1 MRLRFLV
8 SVAVLALAFT
18 AARAQTVTNLTV
30 TPSSSG
36 VFDSNHVTGV
46 SGDSAPGFA
55 SGSFASDG
63 VDKTDMYFTPEA
75 LFGHPVTIADVASVS
90 YWTKKSTTHNPDIVD
105 WSFLLYTKPYA
116 GDVSTPTWYGDRIG
130 SEPYFAINPADPGNT
145 WNKWSTDGAANRM
158 RFYESTQGAPGANF
172 GTYNDPDWTAFK
184 GGNAL
189 SGSPYGG
196 HEILFFSVQTGSA
209 TAPGFFGQ
217 VDGARIVLNDGSVAN
232 INFESNNGTVIYNS
246 TVIPLPGNQPSVGAE
261 AYGFKEIGDAITFA
275 GTERNL
281 ATVTVTTSSWGCQN
295 GHWNTA
301 DCVTTPGATFSI
313 PITLNI
319 YNAGDPTPGSLI
331 ATKTQTFSIPYR
343 PSSDNTNC
351 TGGRWYDGANCF
363 NGLAHNI
370 TFDLTSM
377 GITLPNSVVYGLT
390 YNTTS
395 YGPNPIG
402 TSAACF
408 SSSAGC
414 PYDSLNV
421 ALSPAP
427 TVGSKPFA
435 DTLYW
440 NDAFASNYC
449 DGGAA
454 GVNLF
459 RLDSPSNACW
469 FNTAPGDSL
478 IPAVQFTVTPTAPDL
493 AITKTADRNPAPVG
507 QNFNYDITVTNT
519 GTPASNVVVT
529 DPLPS
534 QVTLTAATTSQGTCS
549 YDSGTKTV
557 TCNLGTVNAG
567 APVNIRLTVKP
578 NSEGTLDNTATVTTT
593 DTDSNPNNNSA
604 SVNGIPAVKFVDL
617 AVQKSA
623 SANPLFAGQ
632 NVTYTITVKNTNVTT
647 PATGVVLTDTLPAS
661 ETFVSAT
668 TSQGSLVTPPVGS
681 TGTVTANL
689 GAIAPGATA
698 TVTITAKTTAAG
710 SVTNSASA
718 TSNEGDS
725 NPANNTDSASVVVKS
740 AALQKVLLASQVLTG
755 GCQNTTGN
763 VYLTGPAG
771 PGGVT
776 VSLSSTVSG
785 ASVPASV
792 FIPEGQSV
800 SPAFNVT
807 TSPVAAKQVGT
818 INATLGATTVSRG
831 ITINKGSGTCN

>member
-1 MRLRFLV
+1 
-8 SVAVLALAFT
+8 VLALACT
-18 AARAQTVTNLTV
+18 AVRAQTVTNLSV
-30 TPSSSG
+30 TPSSPG

-46 SGDSAPGFA
+46 AGDFAPGFPA
-55 SGSFASDG
+55 GSFASDG
-63 VDKTDMYFTPEA
+63 VAKTDMYFTPES

-90 YWTKKSTTHNPDIVD
+90 YWTKKSTTHTPDLVD
-105 WSFLLYTKPYA
+105 WSYALYTKPYA

-172 GTYNDPDWTAFK
+172 GTYNDPDWATFK
-184 GGNAL
+184 SGNAL

-196 HEILFFSVQTGSA
+196 HEILFFSIQTGSA

-217 VDGARIVLNDGSVAN
+217 VDGVRIVLNDGSVAN
-232 INFESNNGTVIYNS
+232 INFESNTGPVIYDS
-246 TVIPLPGNQPSVGAE
+246 TVIPLPGNQTSVGAE
-261 AYGFKEIGDAITFA
+261 AYGYKEIGDSITFA

-281 ATVTVTTSSWGCQN
+281 ATVKVTMSSWGCQN
-295 GHWNTA
+295 GRWNTA
-301 DCVTTPGATFSI
+301 DCVTTPGATFNV

-319 YNAGDPTPGSLI
+319 YSAGDPTPGSLI

-343 PSSDNTNC
+343 PSSDNTHC
-351 TGGRWYDGANCF
+351 TGGRWYDGTNCF

-370 TFDLTSM
+370 TFDLSSL
-377 GITLPNSVVYGLT
+377 GVTLPNSVVYGLT

-421 ALSPAP
+421 ALSPAV

-440 NDAFASNYC
+440 NNAFASNYC
-449 DGGAA
+449 DSGAA

-493 AITKTADRNPAPVG
+493 AITKTADRNPVPVG
-507 QNFNYDITVTNT
+507 TNFHYDITVTNT
-519 GTPASNVVVT
+519 GTSASNVVVT

-534 QVTLTAATTSQGTCS
+534 QVTLTSATTSQGSCS

-567 APVNIRLTVKP
+567 APVNIQLTVKP
-578 NSEGTLDNTATVTTT
+578 REEGTLNNTATVTTT
-593 DTDSNPNNNSA
+593 NTDSNPSNNSA
-604 SVNGIPAVKFVDL
+604 SANGVLAKKSVDL

-623 SANPLFAGQ
+623 SASPVFAGQ
-632 NVTYTITVKNTNVTT
+632 NVTYTITVRNTNVTT
-647 PATGVVLTDTLPAS
+647 PATGVVLTDALPAS
-661 ETFVSAT
+661 ETFVSAA

-681 TGTVTANL
+681 NGTVTANL
-689 GAIAPGATA
+689 GTIAPGATA
-698 TVTITAKTTAAG
+698 TVTITAKTTSAG
-710 SVTNSASA
+710 TVTNSASA
-718 TSNEGDS
+718 TGNEGDF
-725 NPANNTDSASVVVKS
+725 NPSNNTDSASTNVKA

-776 VSLSSTVSG
+776 VNLASTVSG
-785 ASVPASV
+785 ASVPPSV

-800 SPAFNVT
+800 SPAFSVT
-807 TSPVAAKQVGT
+807 TSQVAAKQVGT

>member
-1 MRLRFLV
+1 MRLRFLI
-8 SVAVLALAFT
+8 SVTMLALACT
-18 AARAQTVTNLTV
+18 AARAQTVTNLAI
-30 TPSSSG
+30 TPSSPG
-36 VFDSNHVTGV
+36 VFDSNHVTSV
-46 SGDSAPGFA
+46 SGDFAPGFA

-63 VDKTDMYFTPEA
+63 AAKTDMYFTPES
-75 LFGHPVTIADVASVS
+75 LFGHPVTIADVASMS
-90 YWTKKSTTHNPDIVD
+90 YWTKKSTTHTPDLVD

-116 GDVSTPTWYGDRIG
+116 GDVSSVTWYGDRVG
-130 SEPYFAINPADPGNT
+130 SEPYFAINLADPGNT

-172 GTYNDPDWTAFK
+172 GTYNDPDWAAFK
-184 GGNAL
+184 SGNAL

-217 VDGARIVLNDGSVAN
+217 VDGVRIVLTDGSVAN
-232 INFESNNGTVIYNS
+232 INFESNNGPVIYDS
-246 TVIPLPGNQPSVGAE
+246 TVIPLPGNMVSVGAE
-261 AYGFKEIGDAITFA
+261 ATGFKEIGDEITFA

-281 ATVTVTTSSWGCQN
+281 SKVTATMSSWGCQS

-319 YNAGDPTPGSLI
+319 YNAGDPTPGGLI

-351 TGGRWYDGANCF
+351 TGGRWFDGTTCF

-370 TFDLTSM
+370 TFDLTSL
-377 GITLPNSVVYGLT
+377 GVTLPNSVVYGIT

-408 SSSAGC
+408 SSSGGC

-421 ALSPAP
+421 ALSPEV

-440 NDAFASNYC
+440 NNAFASNYC

-478 IPAVQFTVTPTAPDL
+478 IPAVQFTVTPTVPDL
-493 AITKTADRNPAPVG
+493 AITKTVDRNPAPVG
-507 QNFNYDITVTNT
+507 FNFNYDITVTNT

-534 QVTLTAATTSQGTCS
+534 QVTLTAATTSQGSCS
-549 YDSGTKTV
+549 YDLGTKTV

-578 NSEGTLDNTATVTTT
+578 TVEGTLDNTATVTTT
-593 DTDSNPNNNSA
+593 DTDSNPSNNSA
-604 SVNGIPAVKFVDL
+604 SVNGVPAQKFVDL

-632 NVTYTITVKNTNVTT
+632 NVTYTITVKNVGTT
-647 PATGVVLTDTLPAS
+647 FGATGVTLTDTLPAS

-689 GAIAPGATA
+689 GMIAPNATA

-710 SVTNSASA
+710 SVVNSASA
-718 TSNEGDS
+718 TSTESDFNV
-725 NPANNTDSASVVVKS
+725 ANNTDSASVVVKS
-740 AALQKVLLASQVLTG
+740 AALLKVLLASQVLTG

-776 VSLSSTVSG
+776 VNLSSTVTG

-807 TSPVAAKQVGT
+807 TSTVAAKQVGT

>member
-8 SVAVLALAFT
+8 SVALLAFACT
-18 AARAQTVTNLTV
+18 AVRAQTVTNLSV
-30 TPSSSG
+30 TPSSPG

-46 SGDSAPGFA
+46 SGDFAPGFA

-63 VDKTDMYFTPEA
+63 VAKTDMYFTPEA

-90 YWTKKSTTHNPDIVD
+90 YWTKKSTTHTPDLVD
-105 WSFLLYTKPYA
+105 WSYLIYTKPYA

-130 SEPYFAINPADPGNT
+130 SEPYFAINLADPGNN

-172 GTYNDPDWTAFK
+172 GTYNDPDWATFK
-184 GGNAL
+184 SGNAL

-217 VDGARIVLNDGSVAN
+217 VDGVRILLNDGSVAN
-232 INFESNNGTVIYNS
+232 INFESNEGPVIYNS
-246 TVIPLPGNQPSVGAE
+246 TVVPLHGNQVSVGAE
-261 AYGFKEIGDAITFA
+261 AYGFKEIGDLITFA

-281 ATVTVTTSSWGCQN
+281 ATVKVTMSSWGCQN

-319 YNAGDPTPGSLI
+319 YNAGDPTPGAPI

-343 PSSDNTNC
+343 PSSDTAHC
-351 TGGRWYDGANCF
+351 GDGRWYDGTNCF

-370 TFDLTSM
+370 TFDLSSM

-390 YNTTS
+390 YNTTN

-421 ALSPAP
+421 ALSPVV

-440 NDAFASNYC
+440 NNAFASNYC
-449 DGGAA
+449 DSGAA
-454 GVNLF
+454 GINLF

-469 FNTAPGDSL
+469 FNSAPGDSL
-478 IPAVQFTVTPTAPDL
+478 IPAVRFTVTPTAPDL
-493 AITKTADRNPAPVG
+493 VITKTADRNPVPVG
-507 QNFNYDITVTNT
+507 ANFNYDISVTNT

-534 QVTLTAATTSQGTCS
+534 QVTLTAMTTSQGTCS
-549 YDSGTKTV
+549 YNSGTKTV
-557 TCNLGTVNAG
+557 TCSLGTVNAG
-567 APVNIRLTVKP
+567 APVNIRLTVKAQA
-578 NSEGTLDNTATVTTT
+578 EGTLDNTATVTTT
-593 DTDSNPNNNSA
+593 DTDSNPSNNSA
-604 SVNGIPAVKFVDL
+604 SVNGVLAQKFVDL
-617 AVQKSA
+617 AVQKTTST
-623 SANPLFAGQ
+623 NPVFAGQ
-632 NVTYTITVKNTNVTT
+632 NVIYTITVKNTNVTT
-647 PATGVVLTDTLPAS
+647 AATGVVLSDPLPAS

-689 GAIAPGATA
+689 GTIAPGATA
-698 TVTITAKTTAAG
+698 TVTITAKTTSAG
-710 SVTNSASA
+710 AVTNSAVAS
-718 TSNEGDS
+718 SIEGDF
-725 NPANNTDSASVVVKS
+725 NLANNSDSASVVVKS
-740 AALQKVLLASQVLTG
+740 AALLKVLLASQVLTG

-771 PGGVT
+771 PGGDT
-776 VSLSSTVSG
+776 VSLASTVSG

-807 TSPVAAKQVGT
+807 TSQVAAKQVGT
-818 INATLGATTVSRG
+818 INATLGATTVGRG

>member
-1 MRLRFLV
+1 
-8 SVAVLALAFT
+8 
-18 AARAQTVTNLTV
+18 
-30 TPSSSG
+30 
-36 VFDSNHVTGV
+36 
-46 SGDSAPGFA
+46 
-55 SGSFASDG
+55 
-63 VDKTDMYFTPEA
+63 
-75 LFGHPVTIADVASVS
+75 
-90 YWTKKSTTHNPDIVD
+90 
-105 WSFLLYTKPYA
+105 
-116 GDVSTPTWYGDRIG
+116 
-130 SEPYFAINPADPGNT
+130 
-145 WNKWSTDGAANRM
+145 
-158 RFYESTQGAPGANF
+158 
-172 GTYNDPDWTAFK
+172 
-184 GGNAL
+184 
-189 SGSPYGG
+189 
-196 HEILFFSVQTGSA
+196 
-209 TAPGFFGQ
+209 
-217 VDGARIVLNDGSVAN
+217 
-232 INFESNNGTVIYNS
+232 
-246 TVIPLPGNQPSVGAE
+246 
-261 AYGFKEIGDAITFA
+261 
-275 GTERNL
+275 
-281 ATVTVTTSSWGCQN
+281 
-295 GHWNTA
+295 
-301 DCVTTPGATFSI
+301 CVTTPGATFSI

-351 TGGRWYDGANCF
+351 TGGRWYDGTTCF

-370 TFDLTSM
+370 TFDLTSL
-377 GITLPNSVVYGLT
+377 GVTLPNSVVFGVT
-390 YNTTS
+390 YNTTN

-408 SSSAGC
+408 SGSGGC

-421 ALSPAP
+421 ALSPAA

-449 DGGAA
+449 DNGAA
-454 GVNLF
+454 GVGLF
-459 RLDSPSNACW
+459 RLDSPTNACW
-469 FNTAPGDSL
+469 FNTGPGDGL

-493 AITKTADRNPAPVG
+493 AITKTADRNPAPVEF
-507 QNFNYDITVTNT
+507 NFNYDITVTNA

-578 NSEGTLDNTATVTTT
+578 HSEGTLDNTATVTTT

-604 SVNGIPAVKFVDL
+604 SVNGLPAQKFVDL

-623 SANPLFAGQ
+623 SANPVFAGQ
-632 NVTYTITVKNTNVTT
+632 NVTYTIAVRNTNT
-647 PATGVVLTDTLPAS
+647 PVNATGVALTDVLPAS
-661 ETFVSAT
+661 MTFVSAT

-681 TGTVTANL
+681 NGTVTANL
-689 GAIAPGATA
+689 GSLAPNATA

-718 TSNEGDS
+718 TSNENEF
-725 NPANNTDSASVVVKS
+725 NPANNTDGASVVVKS

-776 VSLSSTVSG
+776 VNLSSTVTG

-818 INATLGATTVSRG
+818 INATLGQTTVSRG
-831 ITINKGSGTCN
+831 ITINRGSGVCGP